1 MFSKPLRLAIS
12 WLTRTNSASTRWER
26 KDKTTHLPVQTVEI
40 PGCLSIPNQAVI
52 HPTTSRPQYRTA
64 TVHGQATDRF
74 QVITRSTLMPF
85 NPWSSLPS
93 PHPPIPVLSPQ
104 IISHLRWM
112 VLSARTPLT
121 EPIQV
126 SRNIILHSTTTLDTI
141 TRNKAFHVGL
151 PLSFRDSEI

>member
-12 WLTRTNSASTRWER
+12 WLTGANSASTRWER
-26 KDKTTHLPVQTVEI
+26 KDKITQLPVQTVEI

-52 HPTTSRPQYRTA
+52 HRTTSHPQYRTA

-74 QVITRSTLMPF
+74 QVITRPTLMHF
-85 NPWSSLPS
+85 NPWNPLPS
-93 PHPPIPVLSPQ
+93 LHPPIPVLSPQ
-104 IISHLRWM
+104 IISHLRSM

-126 SRNIILHSTTTLDTI
+126 SRSLILHSMTTLDTI
-141 TRNKAFHVGL
+141 TRIKAFHVGL